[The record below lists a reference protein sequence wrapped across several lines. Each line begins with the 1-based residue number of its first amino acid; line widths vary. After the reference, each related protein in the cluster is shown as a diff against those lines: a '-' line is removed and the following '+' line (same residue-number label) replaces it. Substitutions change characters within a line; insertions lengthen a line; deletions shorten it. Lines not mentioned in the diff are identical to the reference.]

1 MQVVLSCYTFGVGF
15 FMTVNFYLNNKINKK
30 TDDFTVLCFVSEQNK
45 RISLGTSIKIKDAA
59 WNKEKQKVKSSY
71 AIASEVNQTL
81 SSLKSKIEKIE
92 RDAKRENP
100 FISADTLFELIKS
113 NYQADAIQKRFYQYY
128 DEFLDFQKNTGRT
141 KPVQPSVLMN
151 YKSVLKKLIE
161 FEKHAKIR
169 LNINTINFE
178 VLNRLTEFL
187 NIEVGY
193 NHNSVVKTL
202 KSLAAFLR
210 WCNDMNYT
218 NNKDYK
224 KVKVKEYVPEII
236 VLTEDEV
243 SRIAKLELNEKLDCI
258 RDTFLFACYTGQRF
272 EDIAN
277 FQFDNVSDGCWN
289 LITRKTN
296 DHISVPLSNSAL
308 KIIDKYK
315 KQGLTKLATVNNQ
328 TTNDGVRKIASLAEI
343 NDVITTVTFKGGKR
357 IEARFPKHELITF
370 HVARKTYITLS
381 LIFGLPVPMI
391 MEISGHKDYT
401 TMKRYI
407 AISKKTSKSSIL
419 EAWNKREF

>member
-1 MQVVLSCYTFGVGF
+1 
-15 FMTVNFYLNNKINKK
+15 MTVNFYLNNKINKK

-45 RISLGTSIKIKDAA
+45 RISLGTSIKIKDSA

-100 FISADTLFELIKS
+100 FISADALFELIKS
-113 NYQADAIQKRFYQYY
+113 NYQSNTTQKSFYQYY
-128 DEFLDFQKNTGRT
+128 DEFLDFQKYSGRT
-141 KPVQPSVLMN
+141 KPVQPSVLIN
-151 YKSVLKKLIE
+151 YRTVLKKLKE
-161 FEKHAKIR
+161 FEKFAKLK

-178 VLNRLTEFL
+178 ILNKLTEFL
-187 NIEVGY
+187 YNEIGY
-193 NHNSVVKTL
+193 NQNSVVKTF

-224 KVKVKEYVPEII
+224 KIKIKEYVPEII
-236 VLTEDEV
+236 VLTEEEV
-243 SRIAKLELNEKLDCI
+243 GRIANLTLNEKLEKI
-258 RDTFLFACYTGQRF
+258 RDAFLFACYTGQRF

-277 FQFDNVSDGCWN
+277 FQFDNVIDGCWN

-296 DHISVPLSNSAL
+296 DRISVPLSNSAL
-308 KIIDKYK
+308 KIIEKYK
-315 KQGLTKLATVNNQ
+315 NQGLSKLPTVSNQ
-328 TTNDGVRKIASLAEI
+328 KTNAGVREITALAEI
-343 NDVITTVTFKGGKR
+343 NDIITTVTFKGGKR
-357 IEARFPKHELITF
+357 IEERFPKHELITF

-391 MEISGHKDYT
+391 MEISGHKDYK

-407 AISKKTSKSSIL
+407 AISKKTSKISIL
-419 EAWNKREF
+419 DAWNKREF